1 MVSTFLAN
9 FEEIG
14 ILFIPPSGHT
24 EWIVEKRLKTMCEQW
39 EK

>member
-1 MVSTFLAN
+1 MVSTFLTN
-9 FEEIG
+9 FEEIR